1 MKWTK
6 SRKLLSEHIKN
17 SSKMSQK
24 WCWDIH
30 ATRIQSS
37 KNARDLW
44 KPERRQ
50 QRVHHWSGCFIVD
63 QTWALTCI
71 SLSFLHEYDVKLQI
85 SLFMEVVKTPDDDI
99 LFLFFFFR
107 KPWALHSRKS
117 FFSLKIHEM
126 ELQRWSSKQRELP
139 CWVAYL
145 LPSLSSQG
153 VTNVNFL
160 LTISIGSQ
168 EKRLGELINLM
179 IT

>member
-50 QRVHHWSGCFIVD
+50 QRVHHWSGSFIVD

-99 LFLFFFFR
+99 LFLSFFFR

-117 FFSLKIHEM
+117 FFFTQNTRDGIIEM
-126 ELQRWSSKQRELP
+126 EFETARIALLSGVFAAVSVVPRSYQRQFSP
-139 CWVAYL
+139 HD
-145 LPSLSSQG
+145 
-153 VTNVNFL
+153 
-160 LTISIGSQ
+160 
-168 EKRLGELINLM
+168 INR
-179 IT
+179 